1 MVLRLR
7 QILDNDFLP
16 CNRGIDED
24 SAEYSHI
31 NKKADHGPTLGPRG
45 CQVRVARRK
54 SDGKADHATPEHP
67 NIWGKQWK
75 VGHSPASSSTSKA
88 CGVKYC
94 ELASRVDVG
103 WDVASHCLFSSLGP
117 CILGYV
123 LALGLTFGPAILL
136 FVSLLGLLSCFG
148 PRILV
153 CFLAS
158 GLAKLPPFLS
168 CALL

>member
-1 MVLRLR
+1 MKTTVGAIAAKERKNQRSLRCLAFR
-7 QILDNDFLP
+7 FTQ
-16 CNRGIDED
+16 
-24 SAEYSHI
+24 
-31 NKKADHGPTLGPRG
+31 
-45 CQVRVARRK
+45 Q
-54 SDGKADHATPEHP
+54 P
-67 NIWGKQWK
+67 NMWNKQWK

-168 CALL
+168 CALLCGINIFAVGA